1 VRGEGELRAVAAA
14 VDGDDDLDAES
25 LDEAEDGGHSG
36 RVGCAD
42 WEVDGNGVATG
53 DGHEVVGVEG
63 VDVEDGELDGDAEL
77 GGEAGEVLVDELQLE
92 QVVRRRRD
100 QCGDLERRT
109 APPGR
114 M

>member
-42 WEVDGNGVATG
+42 WEVDG

-63 VDVEDGELDGDAEL
+63 VDVEDGELEGDVEL

-92 QVVRRRRD
+92 RVV
-100 QCGDLERRT
+100 
-109 APPGR
+109 
-114 M
+114 